1 MQRTGGQALVGGLDV
16 HVCRNYF
23 GSQLYSCELDLNTAA
38 SSDKYS
44 ILTPSK
50 AVFIRAPAVLKVGPG
65 VEVIASVRAKPH
77 PSARR
82 EVGEVLGSES
92 EECEVVVAVQ
102 QGNILGTAFHP
113 ELTEDTRWHRYGLLL
128 IH

>member
-23 GSQLYSCELDLNTAA
+23 GSQLYSCELDLSTKTSA
-38 SSDKYS
+38 DKFS
-44 ILTPSK
+44 ELMPSK
-50 AVFIRAPAVLKVGPG
+50 AVFIRAPAVLKVGPS
-65 VEVIASVRAKPH
+65 VEVIASVRARPH

-82 EVGEVLGSES
+82 EVTEVMNTNSD
-92 EECEVVVAVQ
+92 ECEVVVAVQ

-113 ELTEDTRWHRYGLLL
+113 ELTEDVRWHR
-128 IH
+128 